1 MSQVPLPNF
10 NSSLTGKYI
19 SLGRLKINGICLHDT
34 AGSGT
39 HGDTKYLAN
48 PSDGRKVCCDFT
60 VERDGSIWKLNPNID
75 QYYTPHAGRK
85 TKWKSLT
92 NNQVTRAVI
101 GIEIVQHVKLNLTPT
116 YTLEQVKATAHL
128 CAWLVEK
135 YRLTPSD
142 ITTHRQII
150 TDGSRSDPRKFPFEG
165 KGGFWESYW
174 MYFGMNAEYIASECI
189 QKVPEEGK
197 QTHNV
202 VEGDTLISIAKK
214 YYDDASLWVRLQ
226 HANNLKTTVILVGQV
241 LEIPPKEFK

>member
-10 NSSLTGKYI
+10 NSTLTGKYI
-19 SLGRLKINGICLHDT
+19 SLGRSKINGICLHDT

-101 GIEIVQHVKLNLTPT
+101 GIEIVQHVKLNLVPT
-116 YTLEQVKATAHL
+116 YTSEQVRATAHL

-150 TDGSRSDPRKFPFEG
+150 TDGSRSDPRLFPFEG
-165 KGGFWESYW
+165 RQGFWQYYW
-174 MYFGMNAEYIASECI
+174 EFMGKETEYEVSEDI
-189 QKVPEEGK
+189 LKVPEEGK
-197 QTHNV
+197 LTYNV
-202 VEGDTLISIAKK
+202 KEGDTLISIAK
-214 YYDDASLWVRLQ
+214 AE
-226 HANNLKTTVILVGQV
+226 LKDGAQWKAIMSINKLKSTVILPGQV
-241 LEIPPKEFK
+241 LELPS